1 MQSYTL
7 HLCIKVMKRS
17 YSQHRKKTHS
27 CRLKEKYEEHPKR
40 KAIYLKIMECIAL
53 DNQPFSIIQD
63 AGFTKLVEFLE
74 PRYAMPS
81 PKYFSDVTFFKHF
94 CAFLVFIC
102 TLLLIRKSRV
112 D

>member
-81 PKYFSDVTFFKHF
+81 PKYFSDQ
-94 CAFLVFIC
+94 CLPELSWSFIC
-102 TLLLIRKSRV
+102 CTLNVKCYIF
-112 D
+112 